1 MSAKLLGKDKN
12 IVTLEFT
19 VSQEEFKEAVNK
31 AYLKVKNNINV
42 QGFRKGKAP
51 RHIIERY
58 YGKSIFYDDALDF
71 AVQEAYP
78 AAVTELDLNV
88 IDSPKIDIEKF
99 EEGEDLIFKAE
110 VEVMPE
116 VELSQ
121 YKGVEVVKTEI
132 SVTDEDVERELKAVQ
147 EKNARIVEVT
157 DRPVQKGDF
166 LTIDYAGFVG
176 EEQFEGGTAENQ
188 SLEIGSNSFIP
199 GFEDQLIGKN
209 KDEEVQVNVTF
220 PEEYHSEDLQGK
232 DAIFNVKIHEI
243 KAKELPELDDEFAK
257 DVSEFDTLEELKADT
272 RKVLEQKAA
281 DQIKVANDNNVVTKV
296 VNDTVLE
303 VPEVLIQREIDYL
316 GNSYEQ
322 QFRQQGF
329 SGPEYDDLIKNFVDQ
344 YKQGARSQAEFNV
357 KAELVLDAIIKKE
370 EIKVTDEEFQ
380 EEVNKIVESYNVEE
394 DRLEGF
400 KDSLIQSSKT
410 YIEETLQKRK
420 VIDMLVENAVFVD
433 APEADEEGE
442 VLEASEAIEALESAQ
457 SVEVVESEEKEESKE
472 DKE

>member
-1 MSAKLLGKDKN
+1 MSSKILKKEKN

-19 VSQEEFKEAVNK
+19 VSKEDFEKAVNK
-31 AYLKVKNNINV
+31 AYLKAKNNINI

-51 RHIIERY
+51 RHIIEKK

-78 AAVTELDLNV
+78 TAVTELKLDV
-88 IDSPKIDIEKF
+88 IDSPKIDVEKF
-99 EEGEDLIFKAE
+99 EEGEDLVITAE

-116 VELSQ
+116 VELPQ

-132 SVTDEDVERELKAVQ
+132 KVSDEDVEKELKDIQ
-147 EKNARIVEVT
+147 EKNARIVEVE
-157 DRPVQKGDF
+157 RPVEKGDF

-188 SLEIGSNSFIP
+188 ALEIGSNSFIP
-199 GFEDQLIGKN
+199 GFEEQLIGKN
-209 KDEEVQVNVTF
+209 KEEEVTVNVTF
-220 PEEYHSEDLQGK
+220 PEEYHAENLKGK
-232 DAIFNVKIHEI
+232 DAVFNVKIHEI
-243 KAKELPELDDEFAK
+243 KAKELPEIDDEFAK

-272 RKVLEQKAA
+272 RKVLEQKAS
-281 DQIKVANDNNVVTKV
+281 DSVKISNDNNVVTKI
-296 VNDTVLE
+296 VNDTNLD

-316 GNSYEQ
+316 GRTYEQ

-329 SGPEYDDLIKNFVDQ
+329 SGKEYDDLINNFVNQ
-344 YKQGARSQAEFNV
+344 YKEGARNQAEFNV
-357 KAELVLDAIIKKE
+357 KAELVLEALIKKE
-370 EIKVTDEEFQ
+370 GIQVTEEEFN
-380 EEVNKIVESYNVEE
+380 EEVDKIVKSYQVEE
-394 DRLEGF
+394 NRLDAF
-400 KDSLIQSSKT
+400 KDSLIQSSRN

-433 APEADEEGE
+433 APIVA
-442 VLEASEAIEALESAQ
+442 A
-457 SVEVVESEEKEESKE
+457 EEKTAEEDTQE